1 MPPRDAVRVRDR
13 KSNRTAAGVRG
24 TVASKKGALQGLRG
38 PAGRPA
44 GRKPP
49 LERALWRGLA
59 GARAQRVPRVARRL
73 RDQPTGDGHHCSRW
87 SKTYTGCGWARTFQS
102 GTASLAGSSQA
113 GGPRAGLIR
122 GGPPGS
128 PMWLRIR
135 RTGLGRGLCPPC
147 HPLAAGALRPAPG
160 HSPTCAERP
169 LDPALRS
176 VPVLSWNLFNRP
188 VSVVAWTP
196 RRPAAVSQSRSLGAA
211 SFGGRTR
218 PVAVPRLSRWGIRNA
233 ARSDHACTAAPPS
246 RRRAAPGSAG
256 ESPPAPFPRSPRRSP
271 TAR

>member
-147 HPLAAGALRPAPG
+147 HPLAAGALRP
-160 HSPTCAERP
+160 
-169 LDPALRS
+169 
-176 VPVLSWNLFNRP
+176 
-188 VSVVAWTP
+188 VAD
-196 RRPAAVSQSRSLGAA
+196 S
-211 SFGGRTR
+211 
-218 PVAVPRLSRWGIRNA
+218 
-233 ARSDHACTAAPPS
+233 H
-246 RRRAAPGSAG
+246 RAAPCGS
-256 ESPPAPFPRSPRRSP
+256 SAPETGHHGRKGCRDGSNTRDSVV
-271 TAR
+271 